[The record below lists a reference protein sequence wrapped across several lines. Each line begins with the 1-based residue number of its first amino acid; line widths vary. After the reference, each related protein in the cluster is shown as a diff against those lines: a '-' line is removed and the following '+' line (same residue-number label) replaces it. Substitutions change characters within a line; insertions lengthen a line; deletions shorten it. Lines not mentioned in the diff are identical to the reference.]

1 MRRWFLAGVCVC
13 ISAVLA
19 LLVHAH
25 PLYTTKITWSRDV
38 SRVAYRQCASCHH
51 EGGSAFSLMTY
62 REARPW
68 AESIK
73 QQVLARRMPP
83 WNAVKGFGEFKNDH
97 GLAQE
102 DIQLIAEW
110 VEGGAPQGN
119 PLYLPPKPDFSAV
132 KAENGSGETRL
143 TLAGPTILKH
153 PVQAVGIEPGQIPAA
168 GLLQVVAQRPD
179 GSTEPLIWVEKFNP
193 QFNTTYYFRDA
204 LAFPAG
210 TRIEIV
216 PKSGNATLVV
226 KPIQQNNKHWIAT
239 KFKTPVGLPKSP

>member
-1 MRRWFLAGVCVC
+1 MRRWFLVLGSIC
-13 ISAVLA
+13 ISAALA

-38 SRVAYRQCASCHH
+38 SRVVYRQCASCHH
-51 EGGSAFSLMTY
+51 QGGSAFSLMTY
-62 REARPW
+62 QEARPW

-83 WNAVKGFGEFKNDH
+83 WNAVKGFGEFKDDH
-97 GLAQE
+97 GLPQE

-119 PLYLPPKPDFSAV
+119 PLHLPPNPDFSAV
-132 KAENGSGETRL
+132 KAAYNSGETRL
-143 TLAGPTILKH
+143 TLAGTTILKH
-153 PVQAVGIEPGQIPAA
+153 PVQAVGIEPGSIPAA

-179 GSTEPLIWVEKFNP
+179 GSTEPLIWVENFNP

-204 LAFPAG
+204 LTFPAG
-210 TRIEIV
+210 TEIDIV
-216 PKSGNATLVV
+216 PQSGSAILVV
-226 KPIQQNNKHWIAT
+226 KPMQQNNKHLTAV
-239 KFKTPVGLPKSP
+239 KFKTP